1 MKNPVM
7 QQQKEKSVPTIKA
20 CKGREVYLAVRL
32 VYGYAGLDSK
42 KQQMRIWPG
51 TKRWENSDLW

>member
-42 KQQMRIWPG
+42 KTADEDMAGNQTMG
-51 TKRWENSDLW
+51 KF